1 MKNTV
6 DFLRKDL
13 KIYCTNDLFD
23 AGQIDHR
30 SKIIKNQIYNFF
42 SGNTTKKNIY
52 IYTNDLTIALP
63 AIIAIWE
70 LGASVVVHDYNP
82 GWESHPKFKDFYSY
96 IDLVLLPSSVVKNN
110 ITLPNLLLDLKSNDT
125 LDLVVDVELDW
136 PAAITHT
143 SGTTRIPV
151 PIQISHRNAIGLVK
165 KNIEVFDFNSN
176 DRFLHYK
183 TLHHGSLFLNYAIPA
198 MSVSDQHFF
207 ITNNTRWSTEEFLD
221 NALKVCQNNNITFW
235 LIPYNWIRRIPN
247 LLTESYDL
255 SKLKLITVMGPTTDE
270 IQKIFDKTNVKEIFN
285 NFGCT
290 EVGSLFLSKTNK
302 NNIGDYNPN
311 KFYIINNE
319 VDLEFHSNYFK
330 VKHKSCSEWNV
341 IGDMFEIDSNNSY
354 WWRGRC
360 NIVNNENKYLQI
372 TEISKFLEEYFSN
385 LDFSLVPDFELNKIY
400 LAVFSKEININTTDV
415 QADLN
420 KKLFEITQLT
430 NTINKVSYF
439 TDDFIIGMKPSQ
451 PLLLYSFRLNYE
463 NS

>member
-6 DFLRKDL
+6 DLLRKDL
-13 KIYCTNDLFD
+13 KIYCTNGLFD
-23 AGQIDHR
+23 AGRIDQR

-42 SGNTTKKNIY
+42 SGDTTKKNIY
-52 IYTNDLTIALP
+52 IYTNDLTIILP

-70 LGASVVVHDYNP
+70 LGASVVVHDYTP
-82 GWESHPKFKDFYSY
+82 GWHDHPGFKDFYSY
-96 IDLVLLPSSVVKNN
+96 IDLVLLPSTVTDKM
-110 ITLPNLLLDLKSNDT
+110 TLPSVSLDLESNDT

-136 PAAITHT
+136 PAVITHT

-151 PIQISHRNAIGLVK
+151 PIQISHQDAIGLVK
-165 KNIEVFDFNSN
+165 KNIEVFDFDLH

-207 ITNNTRWSTEEFLD
+207 ITNDTDLTPEEFLD
-221 NALKVCQNNNITFW
+221 NALKVCQNDNITFW

-247 LLTESYDL
+247 LPTESYDL
-255 SKLKLITVMGPTTDE
+255 SKLTLITVMGPTTDE

-302 NNIGDYNPN
+302 NNVGDYNPN
-311 KFYIINNE
+311 RFYIVNNE

-330 VKHKSCSEWNV
+330 VKHKSCSEWNI
-341 IGDMFEIDSNNSY
+341 IGDIFEIDANNSY

-400 LAVFSKEININTTDV
+400 LAVFSKKININTTDV

-430 NTINKVSYF
+430 NTISKVSYF
-439 TDDFIIGMKPSQ
+439 TNNFIIGMKPSQ
-451 PLLLYSFRLNYE
+451 PLLLYSFRHNHE